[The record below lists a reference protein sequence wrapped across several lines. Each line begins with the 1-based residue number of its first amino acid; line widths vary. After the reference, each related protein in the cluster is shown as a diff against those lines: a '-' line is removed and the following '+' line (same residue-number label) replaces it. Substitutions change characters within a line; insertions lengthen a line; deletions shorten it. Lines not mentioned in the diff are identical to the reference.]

1 MKKKKKLGKG
11 KGTDECSFGLV
22 NGDFVLRGVAGADS
36 NGLAEGSVGPSRW
49 AHEPL
54 SFFEAFARAL
64 KLVKFRNGIWSVN
77 LLTYCEKEEHGVREK
92 RKKIERKI
100 RRSKGSKF

>member
-54 SFFEAFARAL
+54 SFFEAFAQLRY
-64 KLVKFRNGIWSVN
+64 
-77 LLTYCEKEEHGVREK
+77 LLLPFVVAHLSYAMLCLCVTHF
-92 RKKIERKI
+92 
-100 RRSKGSKF
+100 SS

>member
-1 MKKKKKLGKG
+1 MIEREREREKK
-11 KGTDECSFGLV
+11 
-22 NGDFVLRGVAGADS
+22 R
-36 NGLAEGSVGPSRW
+36 
-49 AHEPL
+49 
-54 SFFEAFARAL
+54 RAL